1 MRGNK
6 PSRCPAGMSLIQSII
21 WFSHNSAHKQ
31 ARWLKWKRSVATR
44 KEHQGKSWFLH
55 SLCIYLFLSE
65 GTLVIFLASQGDLKS
80 YSSSCFPF
88 LYHNSSSIPYDSGF
102 LFCFF
107 FWDCHLN
114 RVSKQH
120 MDCHTGKGYFQHPC
134 AQLWDSV
141 DAFIHFIYASVWW
154 HSWQYFPI

>member
-21 WFSHNSAHKQ
+21 WFSHNSAQKQ

-65 GTLVIFLASQGDLKS
+65 GNPSHFLGISGWPEKLFFKLFSFPVSQL
-80 YSSSCFPF
+80 F
-88 LYHNSSSIPYDSGF
+88 LRSI
-102 LFCFF
+102 LFRVSVVFR
-107 FWDCHLN
+107 DCHLN
-114 RVSKQH
+114 RASKQH
-120 MDCHTGKGYFQHPC
+120 MDCHTGRGYFQHPC